1 MTNEGVVTKLLPNSM
16 AEVAVARST
25 ACGGNC
31 GSCEA
36 CAFQSE
42 LKTAARNLLG
52 AVPGQRVIIE
62 TSSRVIFGAALL
74 VYIMPLVF
82 FIVGYALASYL
93 GASEGICVL
102 VSFVFLAASA
112 ILLVYTQRV
121 KKNKSE
127 FQVDIIEICG
137 GQK

>member
-36 CAFQSE
+36 CAFQNT
-42 LKTAARNLLG
+42 LKTVATNRPG
-52 AVPGQRVIIE
+52 AVPGQRVVVE
-62 TSSRVIFGAALL
+62 TSSSVIFGAALL
-74 VYIMPLVF
+74 VYIMPLLF
-82 FIVGYALASYL
+82 FIAGYAAASFL

-102 VSFVFLAASA
+102 VSFLALALSA
-112 ILLVYTQRV
+112 VLLVVSQRG
-121 KKNKSE
+121 KKKKDIK
-127 FQVDIIEICG
+127 FDIIEICEG
-137 GQK
+137 GK

>member
-1 MTNEGVVTKLLPNSM
+1 MTNDGVVTKVLPNSM

-42 LKTAARNLLG
+42 LKTLAHNAIG

-62 TSSRVIFGAALL
+62 TSSSVIFSAAML
-74 VYIMPLVF
+74 VYVMPLVF
-82 FIVGYALASYL
+82 FIAGYILAGL
-93 GASEGICVL
+93 FGTSEGVRIL
-102 VSFVFLAASA
+102 VSFLALALSA
-112 ILLVYTQRV
+112 AVLVYSQRSR
-121 KKNKSE
+121 KKKE
-127 FQVDIIEICG
+127 PIRFDIIEICEG
-137 GQK
+137 